1 MHKVYIVVISWIIL
15 TIGITL
21 YSFTIKPSDISNKI
35 QLYKMNITNVE
46 ITDQFGSNIRTI
58 KANDLI
64 LIHLDIVNLH
74 NATKGLVIVKS
85 KYNGNITYDIS
96 FNMIELEANEKI
108 RIATSLIPKESGEYF
123 IDIFV
128 WNNIDGTEV
137 LAPRRSIKISV
148 MK

>member
-21 YSFTIKPSDISNKI
+21 YSFTIKPSDISSKI
-35 QLYKMNITNVE
+35 QLYKMNITNIE
-46 ITDQFGSNIRTI
+46 ITDQFGSNIHTI

-85 KYNGNITYDIS
+85 KYNGNITYDIA

-123 IDIFV
+123 IDIFI

>member
-1 MHKVYIVVISWIIL
+1 MVISWIIL

-21 YSFTIKPSDISNKI
+21 YSLTIKPSDISNKI
-35 QLYKMNITNVE
+35 LLYKMNITNIE
-46 ITDQFGSNIRTI
+46 ITDQFGSNIHTI
-58 KANDLI
+58 KTNDLI
-64 LIHLDIVNLH
+64 LIHLDIVNLD

-96 FNMIELEANEKI
+96 FNMIELEAKEKI
-108 RIATSLIPKESGEYF
+108 RIATSLTPKEDGEYF
-123 IDIFV
+123 IDVFI

-137 LAPRRSIKISV
+137 LAPRRTININV